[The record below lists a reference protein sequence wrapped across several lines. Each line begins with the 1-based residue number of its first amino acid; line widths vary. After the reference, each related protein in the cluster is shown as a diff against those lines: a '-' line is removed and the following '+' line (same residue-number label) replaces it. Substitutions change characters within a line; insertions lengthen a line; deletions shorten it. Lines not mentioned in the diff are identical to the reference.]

1 MKNKLQKN
9 TITKNQLLQ
18 NDTQLIRVLDM
29 EADRVFIIDCIKRTM
44 PVWTD
49 AESIK
54 EYVPCSEDTLQEIT
68 NIFLIDLDNVDSENR
83 KTAYERYTMIA
94 PLLPFVS
101 DLKKRK
107 ELINSLANMNSVS
120 KQTIRYYLCLY
131 LVYQNI
137 SILIRKQSVK
147 ESVLSQDAKNMRW
160 ALNKF
165 FYTKHKNSLS
175 VAYTLLLKE
184 KYCDSLGNLLPE
196 YPSFYQ
202 FRYFY
207 RRTKKMQTY
216 YISRDGLKDYQKNNR
231 PLLGDGIQEY
241 ASSVGMG
248 MLDATVCDIYLVNE
262 AGNLVGRPILTACID
277 AYSSL
282 CCGYSLSWEG
292 GVYSLRGLMLNII
305 SDKQK
310 WCNQYG
316 INIEK
321 SQWDA
326 DKLPAI
332 FVTDMGSEYK
342 SENFEQITEL
352 GVTVVNLPS
361 YRPELK
367 GAVEKFF
374 DLVQNTYKPH
384 LKGKGV
390 IEPDYQER
398 GSHDYRKDACLT
410 MADFEKVILRC
421 IIYYNSQRIIE
432 NFPYTEGMI
441 QNQIQPFASN
451 IWEWGKTQ
459 TGANLITVDKE
470 QIVLTLLPRTTGKF
484 SRFGLRVNKMRY
496 KHENFTEKYLAGGEV
511 TVAYNPDDVSE
522 VWLIDNGS
530 YIRFDLIESRYK
542 GKELSDVEILQRGQK
557 ELVKAATADRI
568 HQLQGVKIC
577 SRHRCYLVDS
587 QVQISGK
594 ASPTL
599 IAAETIIPEK
609 CENLLWCQ
617 NDTEQR
623 LADYVIKVFQS
634 ELDLNCDIMVGK
646 FLHSRMENT
655 IYRSVRGEQRNMSL
669 LHADFQ
675 EYYKKLPDN
684 NFSELW
690 QIQKVLTDD
699 RINLYEVYP
708 EEVNEFFKVLFA
720 LSDEQTAAMDKVIPM
735 TQELFESCFEKL
747 MSVDAIRSCMK
758 LMEEY
763 PEFTDTMTQNIMNE
777 LDLTE
782 EDFQPLSEEESRA
795 GLQALKERIARE
807 TGAVI

>member
-1 MKNKLQKN
+1 MKNKDLQKNKLQKN
-9 TITKNQLLQ
+9 QLLQ
-18 NDTQLIRVLDM
+18 NGTQLIRILDI
-29 EADRVFIIDCIKRTM
+29 EADRVFIIDCIKRIM

-49 AESIK
+49 VESIN

-68 NIFLIDLDNVDSENR
+68 DTILIDLDNLDSESR

-94 PLLPFVS
+94 PLLLFVS

-107 ELINSLANMNSVS
+107 ELINSLANINSVS

-147 ESVLSQDAKNMRW
+147 ESVLSQDEKNMRW

-165 FYTKHKNSLS
+165 FYTKHKNSLPM
-175 VAYTLLLKE
+175 AYMLLLKE
-184 KYCDSLGNLLPE
+184 KYCNSLGNLLPE

-316 INIEK
+316 ISIEK

-326 DKLPAI
+326 EKLPAI

-410 MADFEKVILRC
+410 MIDFEKVILRC

-451 IWEWGKTQ
+451 IWEWGKQQ

-511 TVAYNPDDVSE
+511 TVAYNPDDVSA

-542 GKELSDVEILQRGQK
+542 GKELSDVEIMQKGQK
-557 ELVKAATADRI
+557 ELVKAATADNI
-568 HQLQGVKIC
+568 QA
-577 SRHRCYLVDS
+577 
-587 QVQISGK
+587 QINLAQSIEI
-594 ASPTL
+594 
-599 IAAETIIPEK
+599 IAASVNNPDKVNIKSIRNTR
-609 CENLLWCQ
+609 
-617 NDTEQR
+617 QR
-623 LADYVIKVFQS
+623 
-634 ELDLNCDIMVGK
+634 
-646 FLHSRMENT
+646 
-655 IYRSVRGEQRNMSL
+655 
-669 LHADFQ
+669 
-675 EYYKKLPDN
+675 
-684 NFSELW
+684 
-690 QIQKVLTDD
+690 
-699 RINLYEVYP
+699 
-708 EEVNEFFKVLFA
+708 
-720 LSDEQTAAMDKVIPM
+720 EQTKNHIDY
-735 TQELFESCFEKL
+735 
-747 MSVDAIRSCMK
+747 IRGI
-758 LMEEY
+758 E
-763 PEFTDTMTQNIMNE
+763 
-777 LDLTE
+777 
-782 EDFQPLSEEESRA
+782 A
-795 GLQALKERIARE
+795 
-807 TGAVI
+807 

>member
-1 MKNKLQKN
+1 MVYQIGGWSLMKKNNLQ
-9 TITKNQLLQ
+9 KNQLLQ
-18 NDTQLIRVLDM
+18 NDTQLIRVLDI
-29 EADRVFIIDCIKRTM
+29 EADRVFVIDCIKKTM
-44 PVWTD
+44 PVWKDT
-49 AESIK
+49 ESIN

-68 NIFLIDLDNVDSENR
+68 DTILIDLDNLDSEGR

-101 DLKKRK
+101 DQKKRK
-107 ELINSLANMNSVS
+107 ELINSLANINSVS

-147 ESVLSQDAKNMRW
+147 ESVLSQDEKNMRW

-165 FYTKHKNSLS
+165 FYTKHKNSLP

-432 NFPYTEGMI
+432 NFPYTETMI
-441 QNQIQPFASN
+441 QNQIQPFASS
-451 IWEWGKTQ
+451 IWEWGKQQ
-459 TGANLITVDKE
+459 TGANLIAIDKE
-470 QIVLTLLPRTTGKF
+470 QIILTLLPRTTGKF

-496 KHENFTEKYLAGGEV
+496 KHENFTEKYLSGGEV
-511 TVAYNPDDVSE
+511 TVAYNPDDVSA

-542 GKELSDVEILQRGQK
+542 GRELSDVEILQRGQK
-557 ELVKAATADRI
+557 ELIKAATMNNIQA
-568 HQLQGVKIC
+568 
-577 SRHRCYLVDS
+577 
-587 QVQISGK
+587 QIDLAQSIEI
-594 ASPTL
+594 
-599 IAAETIIPEK
+599 IAATANNPDKVNVKSIRNTRQRE
-609 CENLLWCQ
+609 Q
-617 NDTEQR
+617 NKSHIN
-623 LADYVIKVFQS
+623 Y
-634 ELDLNCDIMVGK
+634 
-646 FLHSRMENT
+646 
-655 IYRSVRGEQRNMSL
+655 VRGIE
-669 LHADFQ
+669 A
-675 EYYKKLPDN
+675 
-684 NFSELW
+684 
-690 QIQKVLTDD
+690 
-699 RINLYEVYP
+699 
-708 EEVNEFFKVLFA
+708 
-720 LSDEQTAAMDKVIPM
+720 
-735 TQELFESCFEKL
+735 
-747 MSVDAIRSCMK
+747 
-758 LMEEY
+758 
-763 PEFTDTMTQNIMNE
+763 
-777 LDLTE
+777 
-782 EDFQPLSEEESRA
+782 
-795 GLQALKERIARE
+795 
-807 TGAVI
+807 

>member
-1 MKNKLQKN
+1 MNGICAGGTGSFIDQMAS
-9 TITKNQLLQ
+9 LLQ
-18 NDTQLIRVLDM
+18 
-29 EADRVFIIDCIKRTM
+29 
-44 PVWTD
+44 TD
-49 AESIK
+49 ASGLNDYAKNYKALYPIAARCGVFAKTDIQPLINEGATKEDLSASIFQAVVNQTISGLACGK
-54 EYVPCSEDTLQEIT
+54 PIRGHVA
-68 NIFLIDLDNVDSENR
+68 FLGGPLHFLTEL
-83 KTAYERYTMIA
+83 KTAFIRT
-94 PLLPFVS
+94 
-101 DLKKRK
+101 LKLDDEHAITPENSHLFAAIGSALNYK
-107 ELINSLANMNSVS
+107 ED
-120 KQTIRYYLCLY
+120 
-131 LVYQNI
+131 
-137 SILIRKQSVK
+137 
-147 ESVLSQDAKNMRW
+147 EKNMRW

-165 FYTKHKNSLS
+165 FYTKHKNSLP

-310 WCNQYG
+310 WCSQYG
-316 INIEK
+316 ISIEK

-410 MADFEKVILRC
+410 MTDFEKVILRC

-459 TGANLITVDKE
+459 TGANLITFY
-470 QIVLTLLPRTTGKF
+470 T
-484 SRFGLRVNKMRY
+484 
-496 KHENFTEKYLAGGEV
+496 
-511 TVAYNPDDVSE
+511 
-522 VWLIDNGS
+522 
-530 YIRFDLIESRYK
+530 
-542 GKELSDVEILQRGQK
+542 
-557 ELVKAATADRI
+557 
-568 HQLQGVKIC
+568 
-577 SRHRCYLVDS
+577 
-587 QVQISGK
+587 
-594 ASPTL
+594 
-599 IAAETIIPEK
+599 
-609 CENLLWCQ
+609 
-617 NDTEQR
+617 
-623 LADYVIKVFQS
+623 
-634 ELDLNCDIMVGK
+634 
-646 FLHSRMENT
+646 
-655 IYRSVRGEQRNMSL
+655 
-669 LHADFQ
+669 
-675 EYYKKLPDN
+675 
-684 NFSELW
+684 
-690 QIQKVLTDD
+690 
-699 RINLYEVYP
+699 
-708 EEVNEFFKVLFA
+708 
-720 LSDEQTAAMDKVIPM
+720 
-735 TQELFESCFEKL
+735 
-747 MSVDAIRSCMK
+747 
-758 LMEEY
+758 
-763 PEFTDTMTQNIMNE
+763 
-777 LDLTE
+777 
-782 EDFQPLSEEESRA
+782 
-795 GLQALKERIARE
+795 
-807 TGAVI
+807 

>member
-1 MKNKLQKN
+1 
-9 TITKNQLLQ
+9 
-18 NDTQLIRVLDM
+18 
-29 EADRVFIIDCIKRTM
+29 
-44 PVWTD
+44 
-49 AESIK
+49 
-54 EYVPCSEDTLQEIT
+54 
-68 NIFLIDLDNVDSENR
+68 
-83 KTAYERYTMIA
+83 
-94 PLLPFVS
+94 
-101 DLKKRK
+101 
-107 ELINSLANMNSVS
+107 
-120 KQTIRYYLCLY
+120 
-131 LVYQNI
+131 
-137 SILIRKQSVK
+137 
-147 ESVLSQDAKNMRW
+147 
-160 ALNKF
+160 
-165 FYTKHKNSLS
+165 
-175 VAYTLLLKE
+175 
-184 KYCDSLGNLLPE
+184 
-196 YPSFYQ
+196 
-202 FRYFY
+202 
-207 RRTKKMQTY
+207 MQTY

-316 INIEK
+316 ISIEK

-374 DLVQNTYKPH
+374 DLVQNTYKPY

-451 IWEWGKTQ
+451 IWEWGKMQ
-459 TGANLITVDKE
+459 TGANLIIVDKE

-496 KHENFTEKYLAGGEV
+496 KHENFTEKYLVGGEV
-511 TVAYNPDDVSE
+511 TVAYKPYTKIIPC
-522 VWLIDNGS
+522 LIVQCP
-530 YIRFDLIESRYK
+530 FDSSVK
-542 GKELSDVEILQRGQK
+542 GLLFEILRK
-557 ELVKAATADRI
+557 
-568 HQLQGVKIC
+568 
-577 SRHRCYLVDS
+577 VDE
-587 QVQISGK
+587 
-594 ASPTL
+594 TL
-599 IAAETIIPEK
+599 ES
-609 CENLLWCQ
+609 N
-617 NDTEQR
+617 
-623 LADYVIKVFQS
+623 
-634 ELDLNCDIMVGK
+634 
-646 FLHSRMENT
+646 
-655 IYRSVRGEQRNMSL
+655 
-669 LHADFQ
+669 
-675 EYYKKLPDN
+675 YY
-684 NFSELW
+684 
-690 QIQKVLTDD
+690 
-699 RINLYEVYP
+699 
-708 EEVNEFFKVLFA
+708 
-720 LSDEQTAAMDKVIPM
+720 
-735 TQELFESCFEKL
+735 
-747 MSVDAIRSCMK
+747 
-758 LMEEY
+758 
-763 PEFTDTMTQNIMNE
+763 
-777 LDLTE
+777 
-782 EDFQPLSEEESRA
+782 
-795 GLQALKERIARE
+795 
-807 TGAVI
+807 